1 MFKWMYEK
9 AAKDAV
15 EVVDKKVGP
24 FRDILYN
31 AEARR
36 NAGIII
42 SSLGIGFL
50 ISSFG
55 MNKEVNQN
63 G

>member
-15 EVVDKKVGP
+15 DVVDKKVGP
-24 FRDILYN
+24 VRDILYN
-31 AEARR
+31 AEARK

-42 SSLGIGFL
+42 TSLGVGFL
-50 ISSFG
+50 VSSFG
-55 MNKEVNQN
+55 MNKEV
-63 G
+63 